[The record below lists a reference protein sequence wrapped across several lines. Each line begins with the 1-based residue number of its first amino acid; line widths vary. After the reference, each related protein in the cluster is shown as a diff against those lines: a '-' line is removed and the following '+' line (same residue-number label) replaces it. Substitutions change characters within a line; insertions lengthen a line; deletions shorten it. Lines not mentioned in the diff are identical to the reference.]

1 MENKDIPNSETNI
14 EEVKD
19 LNTETI
25 LGEAKTEEKPKE
37 TMTECEIKE
46 LEKTS
51 YIISDILE
59 EIRKEQS

>member
-1 MENKDIPNSETNI
+1 MENKDIPNAETNI

-19 LNTETI
+19 LNTESI

-37 TMTECEIKE
+37 TMIECEIKE

-51 YIISDILE
+51 YIISD
-59 EIRKEQS
+59 

>member
-1 MENKDIPNSETNI
+1 MKNKDILNVETNI

-25 LGEAKTEEKPKE
+25 LGEAKTEEKTKE

-46 LEKTS
+46 LEKQV
-51 YIISDILE
+51 IL
-59 EIRKEQS
+59 